1 MWQIEYEEAIIRE
14 MLSDGDAF
22 LFSDVI
28 YWQLNLSSKD
38 FSPTQRRLRI
48 SAGRLLISIM
58 LLKHYKED
66 GREVI
71 LTQLLERIN
80 KWSANWQ
87 KKVARELPVRIRQ
100 WNQLIT
106 DLRVDSDFSQPQ
118 MNNQLQIRLMIGL
131 LLDELTAMEREKF
144 LPLTENL
151 DNRYKNLT
159 VGNGFVWNNELIEIF
174 PSDKFWYLY
183 RKLGQ
188 PGGIK

>member
-38 FSPTQRRLRI
+38 FSPAQRRLRI

-183 RKLGQ
+183 RKLGH